1 MFCTTFVSG
10 EWSSPSVTGTKPPPL
25 VWFSFTKIDHRRAVV
40 YGGWDGEK
48 ALGDAYV
55 LELDKLVCQWLEIC
69 IICSHCSRKL
79 SCLIVSDML

>member
-1 MFCTTFVSG
+1 M
-10 EWSSPSVTGTKPPPL
+10 
-25 VWFSFTKIDHRRAVV
+25 V

-79 SCLIVSDML
+79 SCLIVGDML